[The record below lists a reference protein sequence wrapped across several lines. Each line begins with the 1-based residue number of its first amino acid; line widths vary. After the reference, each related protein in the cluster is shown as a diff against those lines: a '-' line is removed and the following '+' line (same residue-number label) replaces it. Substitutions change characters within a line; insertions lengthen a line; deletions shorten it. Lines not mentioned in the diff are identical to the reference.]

1 MKKLLFSVLVAL
13 SLVCCTTGCSQEEI
27 EYLNWTHFAWFNNSD
42 YPVMLSV
49 QNTRNEFIFQHER
62 IEPGRKFEIV
72 EYSDCRSIFR
82 LRRNTSG
89 LPQLPLKM
97 AQRCIT
103 EETGNP
109 YPTSTT
115 PGTIPRLTITMYPKY
130 CRVRHPES
138 GGLTPS
144 PMPTTM
150 RP

>member
-72 EYSDCRSIFR
+72 EYSELSEHFPPPSEYVWAATVAFED
-82 LRRNTSG
+82 G
-89 LPQLPLKM
+89 
-97 AQRCIT
+97 T
-103 EETGNP
+103 EV
-109 YPTSTT
+109 Y
-115 PGTIPRLTITMYPKY
+115 Y
-130 CRVRHPES
+130 
-138 GGLTPS
+138 GGD
-144 PMPTTM
+144 
-150 RP
+150 R